1 MTKLQG
7 KKFRSFLFTHKVIL
21 IVMILLFAERLVAMY
36 RLNVAYTL
44 YSDDLSYVRS
54 GLVFASTGKIT
65 MHEAYPSAQIMPGM
79 TVLIGVISMIFGE
92 GTMLWVV
99 LKLLWISMGTMT
111 AWFIYRSVCIFAP
124 RWCGAAAALPL
135 FIPNFVWQD
144 NLILTETPFLLFFT
158 AAVYFTFKM
167 GRDGQWRDFWGF
179 LTAYMGALIFR
190 ANIAPYPIFAL
201 LYLLVVKYDRKRL
214 LRQYSLLA
222 CALLCFVI
230 PWSIRNFIRFGEFI
244 PLTYGLGNPMLLGT
258 YQGVGYPED
267 DELDY
272 VTNVDDVLREEYA
285 AYFEADG
292 SVREGLERYINLKR
306 DEIQAKYRLK
316 VWWQTDSKSMLYS
329 YLVLKPKIMLT
340 SSFYWQEIFHFP
352 LAWIVCLQYQIYLLS
367 AAGIIAALVL
377 RKNRWQMLW
386 IAIIFFGNLYLYA
399 MAFAFDRYLVS
410 LLPLVYIAGGIGLGM
425 INQLLPR
432 EQA

>member
-21 IVMILLFAERLVAMY
+21 IVMILLLAERLVAMY
-36 RLNVAYTL
+36 RLNAAYTL

-65 MHEAYPSAQIMPGM
+65 MHDAYPSAQIMPGM
-79 TVLIGVISMIFGE
+79 TVLIGIISMIFGE

-124 RWCGAAAALPL
+124 RWCGVAAALPL

-214 LRQYSLLA
+214 LRQYVLLA

-230 PWSIRNFIRFGEFI
+230 PWGIRNYIRFGEFI

-292 SVREGLERYINLKR
+292 NVREGLERYINLKR
-306 DEIQAKYRLK
+306 DEIQAKYRMK
-316 VWWQTDSKSMLYS
+316 VWWQTDPESMLYS

-340 SSFYWQEIFHFP
+340 SSFYWQEIFRFP
-352 LAWIVCLQYQIYLLS
+352 LAWIVCLQYQIFLLG
-367 AAGIIAALVL
+367 AAGITAALIL

-386 IAIIFFGNLYLYA
+386 IVIIFFGNLYLYA